1 VEQKSLLTLQH
12 ASPLTLSVLE
22 SSWDFLNPSQQ
33 KPGKKFD
40 KTRSKYIVIVSTMGK
55 YDYEDENNTMDDYHN
70 EKTGDSSLAG
80 SKRSP
85 VDSHGGDDSG
95 DDDGKDDEFDFDPE
109 KRREARKMRRV
120 MANRR
125 SARESRERR
134 KKLLS
139 DLQESVESLTS
150 ENTTLTREN
159 LSLRREL
166 ASLIEQAG
174 GAASLSM
181 IPNIQSLLSSTKDLS
196 ELTVPPSTP
205 GGGSAGEGSSS
216 SKK

>member
-1 VEQKSLLTLQH
+1 MNGITSVFLVFPETHPIRAMADRDDDKDHSEDDSGSKSKEGE
-12 ASPLTLSVLE
+12 SLS
-22 SSWDFLNPSQQ
+22 
-33 KPGKKFD
+33 
-40 KTRSKYIVIVSTMGK
+40 
-55 YDYEDENNTMDDYHN
+55 
-70 EKTGDSSLAG
+70 G
-80 SKRSP
+80 SKRSAHP
-85 VDSHGGDDSG
+85 GDASESG
-95 DDDGKDDEFDFDPE
+95 DDGKDGDDDFDLDPE

-150 ENTTLTREN
+150 ENTVLTKEN

-166 ASLIEQAG
+166 ASLIEKSG

-181 IPNIQSLLSSTKDLS
+181 IPNIQALLNSTKNLS
-196 ELTVPPSTP
+196 NLTVPPSAALTNP
-205 GGGSAGEGSSS
+205 SAGGDSKKESS
-216 SKK
+216 SK